1 MVQRK
6 NLSFNP
12 TSLFDIFLIKTE
24 NDEYGVD
31 IAPAKKM
38 LEYCTKRLDATL
50 PANKRTERDEIVKA
64 VMTYM
69 IEYAED
75 KNSKN

>member
-1 MVQRK
+1 MK
-6 NLSFNP
+6 GKSLSFNP

-38 LEYCTKRLDATL
+38 LEYCTKRLDETL
-50 PANKRTERDEIVKA
+50 PANKRAERDEIIKA
-64 VMTYM
+64 VTSFM
-69 IEYAED
+69 IEFAES
-75 KNSKN
+75 KISKN